1 MRPREKRHSILTRFT
16 VVTVVA
22 LTLAFFTSFVLL
34 HFYNVWCLRN
44 DGNSLVDY
52 AKTRLESSL
61 DEIDYDQCFSSSTS
75 SSYQDLRI
83 AMRDVCDQCSAE
95 NLYLYTVDENHTKR
109 TYLFAVTTNTETD
122 KWISDVRGLGSVSTE
137 PFSDLELQALEGKD
151 PKEPETVDTEFG
163 YDLSFY
169 RRIELPDNHG
179 YAILGLDYDFD
190 LIDTIVN
197 EDTLAF
203 AVPMV
208 VAVFGIAGIELLL
221 LRLYIIKPI
230 RGVSASMRT
239 FAQEGKAPEEP
250 LEPKNNDEIGEIV
263 TSFNQMT
270 TDIEHYV
277 AHIEEMTEE
286 RVAATTE
293 LQVAQRIQ
301 QSLVPSVRHEEG
313 FGYDAFAFARTA
325 RAVGGDFYDLTPLDD
340 GKLLIIV
347 ADVSGKGISAALYM
361 SMCLTLL
368 HSKLQDFKDP
378 AVVLNEAN
386 DIIEQSNT
394 ENMFVTVLAGFFD
407 QATGVLTYANAG
419 HTPPL
424 LTNGT
429 YLDPDPGIA
438 LGLFE
443 GAGIV
448 NETVTLKPGEGI
460 LFYTD
465 GAVEANNSDK
475 EFFGEDRLAKAVA
488 GSTSAEEAVR
498 AAVDAV
504 DTFVGE
510 TEQFDD
516 LTLLSLFAKGDETQ
530 CWNADLAPDLASFQ
544 MISEH
549 LRELDV
555 SKADLSRITL
565 ACDEA
570 FANVANY
577 ANATSVTV
585 SATRSNDLLVIR
597 LSDDGTPFDPLS
609 NEPAEREFEDLEFGG
624 MGIKFIKESCDEVSY
639 EYAEGRNVLTMSFN
653 L

>member
-1 MRPREKRHSILTRFT
+1 M
-16 VVTVVA
+16 
-22 LTLAFFTSFVLL
+22 
-34 HFYNVWCLRN
+34 
-44 DGNSLVDY
+44 
-52 AKTRLESSL
+52 
-61 DEIDYDQCFSSSTS
+61 
-75 SSYQDLRI
+75 
-83 AMRDVCDQCSAE
+83 
-95 NLYLYTVDENHTKR
+95 
-109 TYLFAVTTNTETD
+109 
-122 KWISDVRGLGSVSTE
+122 
-137 PFSDLELQALEGKD
+137 
-151 PKEPETVDTEFG
+151 
-163 YDLSFY
+163 
-169 RRIELPDNHG
+169 
-179 YAILGLDYDFD
+179 
-190 LIDTIVN
+190 
-197 EDTLAF
+197 
-203 AVPMV
+203 
-208 VAVFGIAGIELLL
+208 
-221 LRLYIIKPI
+221 
-230 RGVSASMRT
+230 
-239 FAQEGKAPEEP
+239 
-250 LEPKNNDEIGEIV
+250 
-263 TSFNQMT
+263 
-270 TDIEHYV
+270 
-277 AHIEEMTEE
+277 
-286 RVAATTE
+286 
-293 LQVAQRIQ
+293 
-301 QSLVPSVRHEEG
+301 
-313 FGYDAFAFARTA
+313 
-325 RAVGGDFYDLTPLDD
+325 GGDFYDLTPLDD

-516 LTLLSLFAKGDETQ
+516 LTLLALFAKGDETQ
-530 CWNADLAPDLASFQ
+530 CWNADLAPELASFQ